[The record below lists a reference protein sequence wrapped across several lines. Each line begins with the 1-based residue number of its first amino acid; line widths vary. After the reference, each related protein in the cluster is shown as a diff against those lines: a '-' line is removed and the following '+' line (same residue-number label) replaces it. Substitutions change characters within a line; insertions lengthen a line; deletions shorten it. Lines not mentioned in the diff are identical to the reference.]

1 MEARFDIV
9 VNLCWRVFQF
19 TLAVLFANI
28 LIYLIMALSQQM
40 VGF

>member
-9 VNLCWRVFQF
+9 VNLYWRVFQF

-28 LIYLIMALSQQM
+28 LIYLIIFPKDESLKS
-40 VGF
+40 